1 MLISYYQRH
10 VFPWS
15 SNGCRPLWFVLMCYR
30 VLCLESISH
39 LFQILQ
45 PMHFHGWLIC
55 DRRHLFKL
63 MIFYFIS
70 VLVMSWL
77 LCSFVTR
84 VLVLL
89 FALYFFFWWMGSP
102 FLPFKNKNKN
112 NIYIYIHNV
121 FSSYL
126 VITKCITENNSTHIQ
141 HLALLKYVSHSRLF
155 IILQFPKPHPISLTW
170 VVDPRPVLH
179 PWLSLTQGYGHK
191 WREEEPTF
199 QYPQQNL
206 HCPCVVYCILG

>member
-10 VFPWS
+10 VFHGPPT
-15 SNGCRPLWFVLMCYR
+15 GVGHCDLFLMCYH

-77 LCSFVTR
+77 LCSFVTC

-112 NIYIYIHNV
+112 NIIYIYIYIYMYTM
-121 FSSYL
+121 FFFLSSNHQVHYWEQFHPYSAFGPTQICL
-126 VITKCITENNSTHIQ
+126 TFKIIYHFT
-141 HLALLKYVSHSRLF
+141 VSQAPPHKPDLGSR
-155 IILQFPKPHPISLTW
+155 P
-170 VVDPRPVLH
+170 
-179 PWLSLTQGYGHK
+179 
-191 WREEEPTF
+191 
-199 QYPQQNL
+199 
-206 HCPCVVYCILG
+206 